1 MRKIFQAKLNRQDS
15 IRLRLP
21 QKASTQKNLLK
32 GVYLATKIRVVA
44 IVNAKKI
51 GQIQVKR
58 SI

>member
-51 GQIQVKR
+51 GLI
-58 SI
+58 